1 MEEVSSLDSFGA
13 DSSARPESETSKL
26 DEDNSTEKLDKQ
38 TDLQDT
44 PASPPAEEE
53 AGGVDADLATVSNVV
68 EPTAADGDDDF
79 EQISEGSLDVDES
92 QSQEKQEAA
101 ASDEQDRVSKE
112 SEKAQTVPQADAE
125 PEPEP
130 AAEEEQEHYNIDN
143 SADGESLQQRDA
155 FENVEAADEG
165 AAGDTDAV
173 DGAPASME
181 AMDVDDAES
190 EAQTEPSKGI
200 GTEASTEVDDVEM
213 RSEGG
218 DSQHAVGEDN
228 EDVHNTPETDKNA
241 ATRDEGIDEVDRSEE
256 QDQDQDASASNE
268 NDGVNEDDDIENVDG
283 EAEAEPMEDGADGET
298 EQLDEGAEAE
308 HGDGKHK

>member
-13 DSSARPESETSKL
+13 DPSARPESETSKL
-26 DEDNSTEKLDKQ
+26 DEDNSTENIDKQ

-44 PASPPAEEE
+44 PASPPAEED
-53 AGGVDADLATVSNVV
+53 ARGADADLATVSNAP
-68 EPTAADGDDDF
+68 EATAADADEDF
-79 EQISEGSLDVDES
+79 EQISEGSLDVVES
-92 QSQEKQEAA
+92 QSEEKQEAA
-101 ASDEQDRVSKE
+101 ASDEQDHVSKE
-112 SEKAQTVPQADAE
+112 SEKAQTVPEADG
-125 PEPEP
+125 EPEP

-143 SADGESLQQRDA
+143 SRDAETLQQRDA

-190 EAQTEPSKGI
+190 EAQTEPSKDV
-200 GTEASTEVDDVEM
+200 GTEAATEADDVEM

-218 DSQHAVGEDN
+218 DSQQAVGDDN
-228 EDVHNTPETDKNA
+228 EDGNNTADADKNA
-241 ATRDEGIDEVDRSEE
+241 ASRDEGIDEVDRSEE
-256 QDQDQDASASNE
+256 QDQDASASNE
-268 NDGVNEDDDIENVDG
+268 NDEGNEDEDG
-283 EAEAEPMEDGADGET
+283 EGEAEPMEDGADGET

-308 HGDGKHK
+308 HGDGT